1 LSGLTV
7 ALALIP
13 EAVAFAFVAHVEPMV
28 GLYAAFIMGLITAL
42 IGGQPGMISGA
53 TGAMAVVMVS
63 LVIEHGEAAF
73 TDLAFAVF
81 VGVIVS
87 TLVFAW
93 QHAKHINIDIDIDI
107 SEDTN
112 GWTIYRL
119 NGPLF
124 FGSVANS
131 LELFD
136 AENNN

>member
-63 LVIEHGEAAF
+63 LVIEQGIAAF

-93 QHAKHINIDIDIDI
+93 QHAKHINIDIDI